1 MTQEKPF
8 LENFKT
14 FKLTLKLIDYLG
26 QKFTGELTRPE
37 LTKQAV
43 ELREECIKHLE
54 KCQNKAEEKQQFEK
68 FIENLTTDMG
78 DTQ

>member
-1 MTQEKPF
+1 MTREKPF

-54 KCQNKAEEKQQFEK
+54 KCQNKAEEKQQFEI
-68 FIENLTTDMG
+68 FIRNG
-78 DTQ
+78 SPGIGATQ